1 MNPTLSAADV
11 KTLPVITSF
20 APQTPI
26 AEFVDW
32 YNANYDSIQQQL
44 LETGAIVFR
53 GVDIDSLEK
62 FENVFTQLSKNFLNY
77 VDGNSPRTKLSSK
90 VYTST
95 EYDKNFSITLHNEL
109 SYSATYPTKIFFCC
123 ILPAESGGETPIA
136 DCRKIFEKMNPDLI
150 DEIKRKKVTYVR
162 NLHGGQGFGPTW
174 QHTFE
179 TEDRATV
186 EKYCRESKVEFTW
199 KKDGGLKLS
208 QTRDGVI
215 QHPVTNEWVWFNQ
228 MDQFHPSHMSPE
240 IYETL
245 MLIYNNNEEELPTYV
260 KFGDNSK
267 VTTDMIKEIRKTV
280 DSLAVLTPWEKGDLL
295 MADNIL
301 VCHGR
306 MPYKGD
312 RKVLVS
318 MA

>member
-1 MNPTLSAADV
+1 MNSTPLAATQ
-11 KTLPVITSF
+11 TLPILTTF
-20 APQTPI
+20 APSTPI
-26 AEFVDW
+26 SEFIDW

-109 SYSATYPTKIFFCC
+109 SYSATYPSKIFFCC
-123 ILPAESGGETPIA
+123 TLPAASGGETPIA
-136 DCRKIFEKMNPDLI
+136 DCRKIYEKMNADLI
-150 DEIKRKKVTYVR
+150 EQIKSKRITYVR
-162 NLHGGQGFGPTW
+162 NLHGGQGFGPSW
-174 QHTFE
+174 QDTFE
-179 TEDRATV
+179 TKEKSTV
-186 EKYCRESKVEFTW
+186 EKYCKESLIEFTW

-215 QHPVTNEWVWFNQ
+215 QHPVTKEWVWFNQ
-228 MDQFHPSHMSPE
+228 MDQFHPSHLNPE

-267 VTTDMIKEIRKTV
+267 VTSDMIKEIRKTV
-280 DSLAVLTPWEKGDLL
+280 DSLAVSTPWEKGDLL

>member
-1 MNPTLSAADV
+1 MNSTPLAATQ
-11 KTLPVITSF
+11 TLPILTTF
-20 APQTPI
+20 APSTPI
-26 AEFVDW
+26 SEFIEW

-53 GVDIDSLEK
+53 GVDIDSVEK

-95 EYDKNFSITLHNEL
+95 EYDINFSITLHNEL
-109 SYSATYPTKIFFCC
+109 SYSATYPSKIFFCC
-123 ILPAESGGETPIA
+123 TLPAASGGETPIA
-136 DCRKIFEKMNPDLI
+136 DCRKIYEKMNADLI
-150 DEIKRKKVTYVR
+150 EQIKTKRITYVR
-162 NLHGGQGFGPTW
+162 NLHGGQGFGPSW
-174 QHTFE
+174 QDTFE
-179 TEDRATV
+179 TQEKSTV
-186 EKYCRESKVEFTW
+186 EKYCKDSLIEFTW

-215 QHPVTNEWVWFNQ
+215 QHPVTKEWVWFNQ
-228 MDQFHPSHMSPE
+228 MDQFHPSHLNPE

-267 VTTDMIKEIRKTV
+267 VTSDMIQEIRKTV
-280 DSLAVLTPWEKGDLL
+280 DGLAVSTPWEKGDLL

-306 MPYKGD
+306 KPYKGD